1 MGLTSSPAWTGESNQ
16 ADANYGNSVAC
27 AGDINGDNFS
37 DIIIGAN
44 RYDEGK
50 SNVGK
55 IYVYL
60 GASNGLSMY
69 PDWSYTGNLM
79 DGNLGISVAAAGDIN
94 GDGFGEIIIGSF
106 NSNPQNPAGSA
117 FVFSGSARGMTN
129 QLVEISINNNP
140 QVQVGQSVSTAGDI
154 NGDGYADIVAGVIW
168 DKSNQGPGKAMLIQG
183 SSNGLKLG
191 ADKKPV
197 PFQ

>member
-1 MGLTSSPAWTGESNQ
+1 MATICRY
-16 ADANYGNSVAC
+16 NYWR
-27 AGDINGDNFS
+27 
-37 DIIIGAN
+37 N

-69 PDWSYTGNLM
+69 PDWSYTGNIM

-106 NSNPQNPAGSA
+106 
-117 FVFSGSARGMTN
+117 
-129 QLVEISINNNP
+129 
-140 QVQVGQSVSTAGDI
+140 
-154 NGDGYADIVAGVIW
+154 GYRSS
-168 DKSNQGPGKAMLIQG
+168 KSNWQRLCIFRIRQEA
-183 SSNGLKLG
+183 
-191 ADKKPV
+191 
-197 PFQ
+197 